1 MNLDNLNQKTNQ
13 IGYEPEPGFSLR
25 QFSNLNL
32 ERCDCPFQCKDKDI
46 TYWTI
51 ALSEEVG
58 EIAGAVKKLL
68 RGFNEREK
76 LKMVKKFRN
85 DFPDKEVPSDDTL
98 STMWYLAKLKAVS
111 EEAAD
116 LFIYLDLL
124 AQKCNFSL
132 WANVKD
138 KFNSVSEEM
147 GLGEEYKIK

>member
-13 IGYEPEPGFSLR
+13 IGYEPEPGFSLK

-32 ERCDCPFQCKDKDI
+32 ERCDGPFECKDKEF
-46 TYWTI
+46 TYWVI

-58 EIAGAVKKLL
+58 ELAGAVKKLM
-68 RGFNEREK
+68 RGFNKREK
-76 LKMVKKFRN
+76 LKMVNRFKK
-85 DFPDKEVPSDDTL
+85 DFPDDPVPSDDTL
-98 STMWYLAKLKAVS
+98 STLWYTVKLKAIS
-111 EEAAD
+111 EESAD
-116 LFIYLDLL
+116 IFIYLDLL
-124 AQKCNFSL
+124 AQKYNFSL